1 MKSVRIVNYIKQNI
15 AGTTA
20 MHGYSVHDTIWVAKT
35 GKLNIPREAFVEH
48 FIR

>member
-20 MHGYSVHDTIWVAKT
+20 MHGYDTIWVAKT